1 RLRTNKP
8 VCIKLGAVH
17 NMFRL
22 TDRRVFMSADS
33 VRPRRHGP
41 TVSVWPPFN
50 PIVPQ
55 TDCCGEV
62 PIGVRSSRRLVALL
76 FVADR
81 FATRAH
87 PAR

>member
-1 RLRTNKP
+1 
-8 VCIKLGAVH
+8 
-17 NMFRL
+17 M
-22 TDRRVFMSADS
+22 MADS

-41 TVSVWPPFN
+41 AVSVRPAFN

-62 PIGVRSSRRLVALL
+62 PIGAWSSRRLVALL

-81 FATRAH
+81 FAMRAH